1 MTDQNDYRIRV
12 RHLSKVFGTR
22 PGEVLALR
30 DQGKKRAE
38 IHEQTGQ
45 TLGLSNI
52 NFDVRAGEL
61 LVIMGLSGS
70 GKSTLIRCLNRLI
83 DPTEGEIL
91 INGDDVVK
99 MNNAELRECRR
110 QHFSMVFQHFALFPH
125 RTLLGNAEYGLEVR
139 GVPKTDRQAK
149 ALDALKRVGLGH
161 LPNAYPHELSGGMQQ
176 RVGLARALASETSVM
191 LMDEAFSALDPLIR
205 REMQDEL
212 LALQKDL
219 KQTIIFITH
228 DLDEALH
235 LGDRIILLKDG
246 EIVQAGTPRDI
257 VTKPADEYVER
268 FVEGIDMTRFLTAEL
283 AMQAPVAPIAL
294 DGTAATALARMNDHE
309 GLETLYV
316 NDAEGKL
323 VGIVERSVLEEAP
336 SNMALGKLI
345 ERDVPR
351 VLPHEPLNRLFP
363 MFRKR
368 HYPIAVID
376 RQSRLRGIV
385 VRGRILSL
393 LAESDSDSIEPGVE
407 PPLASFDDAVT
418 STGENTQ

>member
-12 RHLSKVFGTR
+12 RHLSKVFGKR

-38 IHEQTGQ
+38 IHKATGQ
-45 TLGLSNI
+45 VLGLSDI

-91 INGDDVVK
+91 INGEDVVK
-99 MNNAELRECRR
+99 MNDNELRECRR
-110 QHFSMVFQHFALFPH
+110 RHFSMVFQHFALFPH

-139 GVPKTDRQAK
+139 GLPQNVRQEK
-149 ALDALKRVGLGH
+149 AMAALKRVGLGH

-212 LALQKDL
+212 LMLQKDL

-235 LGDRIILLKDG
+235 IGDRIILLKDG
-246 EIVQAGTPRDI
+246 EVVQAGTPRDI
-257 VTKPADEYVER
+257 VTNPADEYVER

-283 AMQAPVAPIAL
+283 AMEAPVTPLSIDDTVGAAL
-294 DGTAATALARMNDHE
+294 TRMNEHD

-316 NDAEGKL
+316 NDADGKL
-323 VGIVERSVLEEAP
+323 AGVVERSVLEAAAPEAP
-336 SNMALGKLI
+336 LVDVL

-351 VLPHEPLNRLFP
+351 VLPREPLNRLFP
-363 MFRKR
+363 LFRKR
-368 HYPIAVID
+368 NYPVAVVD

-393 LAESDSDSIEPGVE
+393 LAESDNDAVEPEVE
-407 PPLASFDDAVT
+407 PPLASLDDAVT
-418 STGENTQ
+418 STGEDA

>member
-1 MTDQNDYRIRV
+1 MTDQNDYRIQV
-12 RHLSKVFGTR
+12 RHLSKVFGSR
-22 PGEVLALR
+22 PDEVLALR

-38 IHEQTGQ
+38 ILTLTGQ
-45 TLGLSNI
+45 TLGLSDI

-91 INGDDVVK
+91 INGEDVVN
-99 MNNAELRECRR
+99 MDANELRECRR
-110 QHFSMVFQHFALFPH
+110 RHFSMVFQHFALFPH

-139 GVPKTDRQAK
+139 GVPKQARRDK
-149 ALDALKRVGLGH
+149 ALEALKRVGLGH

-212 LALQKDL
+212 LSLQKEL

-235 LGDRIILLKDG
+235 IGDRIILLKDG
-246 EIVQAGTPRDI
+246 EVVQAGTPRDI
-257 VTKPADEYVER
+257 VTRPADEYVER

-283 AMQAPVAPIAL
+283 AMQAPVAPVSL
-294 DGTAATALARMNDHE
+294 NETAAAAL
-309 GLETLYV
+309 
-316 NDAEGKL
+316 
-323 VGIVERSVLEEAP
+323 
-336 SNMALGKLI
+336 
-345 ERDVPR
+345 R
-351 VLPHEPLNRLFP
+351 V
-363 MFRKR
+363 
-368 HYPIAVID
+368 
-376 RQSRLRGIV
+376 
-385 VRGRILSL
+385 
-393 LAESDSDSIEPGVE
+393 
-407 PPLASFDDAVT
+407 
-418 STGENTQ
+418 

>member
-12 RHLSKVFGTR
+12 RHLSKVFGKR

-38 IHEQTGQ
+38 IHKATGQ
-45 TLGLSNI
+45 VLGLSDI

-91 INGDDVVK
+91 INGGDVVK
-99 MNNAELRECRR
+99 MNDAELRECRR
-110 QHFSMVFQHFALFPH
+110 RHFSMVFQHFALFPH

-139 GVPKTDRQAK
+139 GVPQSVRQEK
-149 ALDALKRVGLGH
+149 AMAALKRVGLGH

-212 LALQKDL
+212 LMLQKDL

-235 LGDRIILLKDG
+235 IGDRIILLKDG
-246 EIVQAGTPRDI
+246 EVVQAGTPRDI
-257 VTKPADEYVER
+257 VTNPADEYVER

-283 AMQAPVAPIAL
+283 AMEAPVTPLSIDDTVGAAL
-294 DGTAATALARMNDHE
+294 TRMNEHD

-316 NDAEGKL
+316 NDADGKL
-323 VGIVERSVLEEAP
+323 AGVVERSVLEDAAP
-336 SNMALGKLI
+336 ETPLVDVL

-351 VLPHEPLNRLFP
+351 VLPREPLNRLFP
-363 MFRKR
+363 LFRKR
-368 HYPIAVID
+368 NYPVAVVD

-393 LAESDSDSIEPGVE
+393 LAESDNDAVEPEVE
-407 PPLASFDDAVT
+407 PPLASLDDAVT
-418 STGENTQ
+418 STGEDA

>member
-12 RHLSKVFGTR
+12 RHLSKVFGKR
-22 PGEVLALR
+22 PGEALALR
-30 DQGKKRAE
+30 DQGKKRTE
-38 IHEQTGQ
+38 IQEATGQ
-45 TLGLSNI
+45 VLGLSDI

-91 INGDDVVK
+91 INGEDVVR
-99 MNNAELRECRR
+99 MNEAQLRQCRR
-110 QHFSMVFQHFALFPH
+110 RHFSMVFQHFALFPH

-139 GVPKTDRQAK
+139 GIPKNVRQVK
-149 ALDALKRVGLGH
+149 AMEALQRVGLGH

-212 LALQKDL
+212 LMLQKDL

-246 EIVQAGTPRDI
+246 EVVQAGTPRDI
-257 VTKPADEYVER
+257 VTKPANEYVER

-283 AMQAPVAPIAL
+283 AMEAPVTPLSI
-294 DGTAATALARMNDHE
+294 DDSVGTALSRMNEHE
-309 GLETLYV
+309 GLETFYV
-316 NDAEGKL
+316 NDADGKL
-323 VGIVERSVLEEAP
+323 VGIVERSALEDAAEDTPLVDVL
-336 SNMALGKLI
+336 

-351 VLPHEPLNRLFP
+351 VLPREPLNRLFP
-363 MFRKR
+363 LFRKR
-368 HYPIAVID
+368 NYPVAVVD

-393 LAESDSDSIEPGVE
+393 LAESDNDAVEPEVE
-407 PPLASFDDAVT
+407 PPLASLDDAVT
-418 STGENTQ
+418 STGGNA

>member
-12 RHLSKVFGTR
+12 RHLSKVFGKR

-38 IHEQTGQ
+38 IHKATGQ
-45 TLGLSNI
+45 VLGLSDI

-91 INGDDVVK
+91 INGQDVVK
-99 MNNAELRECRR
+99 MNDDELRECRR
-110 QHFSMVFQHFALFPH
+110 RHFSMVFQHFALFPH

-139 GVPKTDRQAK
+139 GIPQSVRQEK
-149 ALDALKRVGLGH
+149 AMAALKRVGLGH

-212 LALQKDL
+212 LMLQKDL

-235 LGDRIILLKDG
+235 IGDRIILLKDG
-246 EIVQAGTPRDI
+246 EVVQAGTPRDI
-257 VTKPADEYVER
+257 VTNPADEYVER

-283 AMQAPVAPIAL
+283 AMEAPVTPLSIDDTVGAAL
-294 DGTAATALARMNDHE
+294 TRMNEHD

-316 NDAEGKL
+316 NDADGKL
-323 VGIVERSVLEEAP
+323 AGVVERSVLEAAAPEAP
-336 SNMALGKLI
+336 LVDVL

-351 VLPHEPLNRLFP
+351 VLPREPLNRLFP
-363 MFRKR
+363 LFRKR
-368 HYPIAVID
+368 NYPVAVVD

-393 LAESDSDSIEPGVE
+393 LAESDNDAVEPEVE
-407 PPLASFDDAVT
+407 PPLASLNDAVT
-418 STGENTQ
+418 STGEDA

>member
-12 RHLSKVFGTR
+12 RHLSKVFGKR
-22 PGEVLALR
+22 PAQALALR
-30 DQGKKRAE
+30 DQGKKRDE
-38 IHEQTGQ
+38 IHKATGQ
-45 TLGLSNI
+45 VLGLSDI

-83 DPTEGEIL
+83 DPTAGEIL
-91 INGDDVVK
+91 INGEDVVK
-99 MNNAELRECRR
+99 MNDDELRECRR
-110 QHFSMVFQHFALFPH
+110 RHFSMVFQHFALFPH
-125 RTLLGNAEYGLEVR
+125 RTLLGNAEYGLEIR
-139 GVPKTDRQAK
+139 GVSEATRRQK
-149 ALDALKRVGLGH
+149 AMDALERVGLGH

-246 EIVQAGTPRDI
+246 EVVQAGTPRDI
-257 VTKPADEYVER
+257 VTNPANEYVER
-268 FVEGIDMTRFLTAEL
+268 FIEGIDMTRFLTAEL
-283 AMQAPVAPIAL
+283 AMQAPVRPLSI
-294 DGTAATALARMNDHE
+294 DDSVDTALARMSEHE
-309 GLETLYV
+309 GLETFYV
-316 NDAEGKL
+316 NDADGKL
-323 VGIVERSVLEEAP
+323 VGIVERSALEAAAPDTALVDVLD
-336 SNMALGKLI
+336 
-345 ERDVPR
+345 RDVPR
-351 VLPHEPLNRLFP
+351 VLPREPLNRLFP
-363 MFRKR
+363 LFRKR
-368 HYPIAVID
+368 NYPVAVVD
-376 RQSRLRGIV
+376 RHSHLRGIV

-393 LAESDSDSIEPGVE
+393 LAESDNDAVEPEVE
-407 PPLASFDDAVT
+407 PPLASLDDAVT
-418 STGENTQ
+418 STGEDA

>member
-12 RHLSKVFGTR
+12 RHLSKVFGKR

-38 IHEQTGQ
+38 IHKATGQ
-45 TLGLSNI
+45 VLGLSDI

-91 INGDDVVK
+91 INGQDVVK
-99 MNNAELRECRR
+99 MNDDELRECRR
-110 QHFSMVFQHFALFPH
+110 RHFSMVFQHFALFPH

-139 GVPKTDRQAK
+139 GIPQSVRQEK
-149 ALDALKRVGLGH
+149 AMAALKRVGLGH

-212 LALQKDL
+212 LMLQKDL

-235 LGDRIILLKDG
+235 IGDRIILLKDG
-246 EIVQAGTPRDI
+246 EVVQAGTPRDI
-257 VTKPADEYVER
+257 VTNPADEYVER

-283 AMQAPVAPIAL
+283 AMEAPVTPLSIDDTVGAAL
-294 DGTAATALARMNDHE
+294 TRMNEHD

-316 NDAEGKL
+316 NDSDGKL
-323 VGIVERSVLEEAP
+323 AGVVERSVLEAATPEAP
-336 SNMALGKLI
+336 LVDVL

-351 VLPHEPLNRLFP
+351 VLPREPLNRLFP
-363 MFRKR
+363 LFRKR
-368 HYPIAVID
+368 NYPVAVVD

-393 LAESDSDSIEPGVE
+393 LAESDNDAVEPEVE
-407 PPLASFDDAVT
+407 PPLASLNDAVT
-418 STGENTQ
+418 STGEDA

>member
-12 RHLSKVFGTR
+12 RHLSKVFGKR
-22 PGEVLALR
+22 PAQALALR

-38 IHEQTGQ
+38 IHKTTGQ
-45 TLGLSNI
+45 VLGLSDI

-91 INGDDVVK
+91 INGEDVVK
-99 MNNAELRECRR
+99 MNDDELRECRR
-110 QHFSMVFQHFALFPH
+110 RHFSMVFQHFALFPH
-125 RTLLGNAEYGLEVR
+125 RTLLGNAEYGLEIR
-139 GVPKTDRQAK
+139 GVPEQTRRQK
-149 ALDALKRVGLGH
+149 ALEALERVGLGH

-246 EIVQAGTPRDI
+246 EVVQAGTPRDI
-257 VTKPADEYVER
+257 VTNPADEYVER
-268 FVEGIDMTRFLTAEL
+268 FIEGIDMTRFLTAEL
-283 AMQAPVAPIAL
+283 AMQAPVTPLSI
-294 DGTAATALARMNDHE
+294 DDTVETALARMNEHE
-309 GLETLYV
+309 GLETFYV
-316 NDAEGKL
+316 NDADGKL
-323 VGIVERSVLEEAP
+323 VGIVERSALEAAATGTTLVDVLD
-336 SNMALGKLI
+336 
-345 ERDVPR
+345 RDVPR
-351 VLPHEPLNRLFP
+351 VLPREPLNRLFP
-363 MFRKR
+363 LFRKR
-368 HYPIAVID
+368 NYPVAVVD

-393 LAESDSDSIEPGVE
+393 LAESDNDAVEPEVE
-407 PPLASFDDAVT
+407 PPLASLDDAVT
-418 STGENTQ
+418 STGEDA